1 MVQPFQ
7 FPSSRAIQSPENS
20 LKQDTLAIVAIADR
34 AFKGHVAQA
43 LANHGIRVVLVSS
56 HQALTAA
63 LDAQTPSLLIVDL
76 ALGKGQGL
84 KALQN
89 TLAANPSLHALG
101 IASQKSASRIIEAFR
116 AGAKDVLLRPL
127 TAQVITARITAA
139 VADLPGHTP
148 APAEPGADRLVNPS
162 GVNPA
167 GIDLYNPAKVPIED
181 HTLSPLARRF
191 AARVGQ
197 DLDLEALIRHTLQM
211 VLEVTGPTNAAV
223 FLPGSDDQYSLGGY
237 INHDFSR
244 DNGQMVLEHLADV
257 LGPKITNAT
266 KTLNFNNE
274 HTLEAWAGDD
284 AGYIADSHVV
294 AISARYQG
302 EGIAGLIF
310 FRDEA
315 KGFTS
320 AQTAG
325 LEELTTLFA
334 ARLGKLI
341 RIHHRHWD
349 Y

>member
-7 FPSSRAIQSPENS
+7 FPSSRAIQTSENT
-20 LKQDTLAIVAIADR
+20 LKQDTLAVVAIADR
-34 AFKGHVAQA
+34 ALKGHVAHA
-43 LANHGIRVVLVSS
+43 LAHLGVRVVLVSTA
-56 HQALTAA
+56 QALSAA
-63 LDAQTPSLLIVDL
+63 LDSQTPGLLIVDL

-84 KALQN
+84 KALQQAL
-89 TLAANPSLHALG
+89 TTNPALHALG
-101 IASQKSASRIIEAFR
+101 IASQKSASRIIDAFR

-127 TAQVITARITAA
+127 NPQAIAAHITAA
-139 VADLPGHTP
+139 IADLPGHTTP
-148 APAEPGADRLVNPS
+148 EAAGADRLNSPT
-162 GVNPA
+162 
-167 GIDLYNPAKVPIED
+167 GIDLYNPAKVPVVD

-191 AARVGQ
+191 AARVGD

-211 VLEVTGPTNAAV
+211 VLEVSGPTNAAV

-274 HTLEAWAGDD
+274 HALEAWAGDD
-284 AGYIADSHVV
+284 AGYIADSHVL

-302 EGIAGLIF
+302 DGIAGLLF
-310 FRDEA
+310 FRDQS
-315 KGFTS
+315 KGFTQ
-320 AQTAG
+320 AQTSG
-325 LEELTTLFA
+325 LEELTSLFA
-334 ARLGKLI
+334 TRLGKLI

>member
-7 FPSSRAIQSPENS
+7 FPSSRAIQNPGVQ
-20 LKQDTLAIVAIADR
+20 KQDTLAVVAIAEK
-34 AFKGHVAQA
+34 ALKGHVAQA
-43 LANHGIRVVLVSS
+43 LAGHGVRVVLVST
-56 HQALTAA
+56 HQALKAT
-63 LDAQTPSLLIVDL
+63 LESNTPSLLIVDL

-84 KALQN
+84 KTLQSV
-89 TLAANPSLHALG
+89 LAVNPEIHALG
-101 IASQKSASRIIEAFR
+101 IASQKSASRIVDAFR

-127 TAQVITARITAA
+127 SAHTIACRITAA
-139 VADLPGHTP
+139 MIDLPGHSLAQTD
-148 APAEPGADRLVNPS
+148 APGADRLVSPT
-162 GVNPA
+162 
-167 GIDLYNPAKVPIED
+167 GIDLYQPTQQIVAD

-223 FLPGSDDQYSLGGY
+223 FLPGTDEQFTLGGY

-257 LGPKITNAT
+257 LGPKITNASKALSFENT
-266 KTLNFNNE
+266 
-274 HTLEAWAGDD
+274 HTLESWCGDD
-284 AGYIADSHVV
+284 AGYLGDSHVV
-294 AISARYQG
+294 AVPARHQG
-302 EGIAGLIF
+302 EGIAGLLF

-315 KGFTS
+315 KGFTQ
-320 AQTAG
+320 AQIDGLTEVTA
-325 LEELTTLFA
+325 LFS
-334 ARLGKLI
+334 ARLAKLI